1 MFQTPYPVCECF
13 GLMVRR
19 LYSQAWDIGCP
30 TVKLETHLCHTSL
43 AELTNRSANARSSAA
58 SCAPYPH
65 DCPTPCEKVAG
76 MEDRYAYER
85 ALLRY
90 ILTIRT
96 REGQPVVWAETLLRE
111 FVEDLGAG
119 LQCYEGDP
127 AEIAAWAMGTG
138 EGMGS
143 EPQRLSCQIPPARSA
158 IASF

>member
-1 MFQTPYPVCECF
+1 
-13 GLMVRR
+13 
-19 LYSQAWDIGCP
+19 
-30 TVKLETHLCHTSL
+30 
-43 AELTNRSANARSSAA
+43 
-58 SCAPYPH
+58 
-65 DCPTPCEKVAG
+65 